1 MTKTEN
7 TDTLDLARALGFA
20 TIAVHVEPEL
30 SASHRVEAAA
40 RLAREEGA
48 RLIGVGAEA
57 IPPSVVTDP
66 NTGQVVVEWLA
77 DAKAQVERRLHAA
90 KAAFER
96 DASDGNTE
104 WTAFETFPSHALAH
118 VADVADLLVLSPTSS
133 AASTS
138 RGADPAEVVMAAGR
152 PVLLV
157 PNEGRHLRAKGVV
170 VAWKATREA
179 RRAIADS
186 LPLLKRAEE
195 VIVQAVCEADQMDAA
210 AAETTAVA
218 EALSR
223 HGVPARA
230 DVRKAP
236 AKDAAFELERVADL
250 NGCDLIV
257 AGAYGHSRLRE
268 WVFGGVT
275 QHLLH
280 KARHFVLLSH

>member
-1 MTKTEN
+1 
-7 TDTLDLARALGFA
+7 
-20 TIAVHVEPEL
+20 
-30 SASHRVEAAA
+30 
-40 RLAREEGA
+40 
-48 RLIGVGAEA
+48 
-57 IPPSVVTDP
+57 
-66 NTGQVVVEWLA
+66 
-77 DAKAQVERRLHAA
+77 
-90 KAAFER
+90 
-96 DASDGNTE
+96 
-104 WTAFETFPSHALAH
+104 
-118 VADVADLLVLSPTSS
+118 
-133 AASTS
+133 
-138 RGADPAEVVMAAGR
+138 
-152 PVLLV
+152 
-157 PNEGRHLRAKGVV
+157 
-170 VAWKATREA
+170 
-179 RRAIADS
+179 
-186 LPLLKRAEE
+186 
-195 VIVQAVCEADQMDAA
+195 MDAA